1 MALIKISFFK
11 TQKHRVFNYTPRHYD
26 PVREELDERIRG
38 AEREVGYIREEDRG
52 KPYVPNIKGQF
63 KRNLDNL
70 KRTKEVSYNKR
81 LRYFIVLASMI
92 ILFIAMYYMMQLLP
106 HLFSFSE

>member
-11 TQKHRVFNYTPRHYD
+11 TQKHRIFNYTPRHYD
-26 PVREELDERIRG
+26 PAKEELEERIRKV
-38 AEREVGYIREEDRG
+38 EREAGYLREEDKD
-52 KPYVPNIKGQF
+52 KPYVSHIKGQF

-81 LRYFIVLASMI
+81 IRYFIVLASMA
-92 ILFIAMYYMMQLLP
+92 ILFIAMYYMMRLLP
-106 HLFSFSE
+106 HLFYAE